1 MGAPPNFSLLATSS
15 PKMKGLKVFLLVLV
29 FGFSAVQA
37 QTLDAKVTVEASEEC
52 KFRRDYIKWF
62 AKDKTAPKT
71 DFAGSKQDKPILF
84 EPVKKSWFA
93 LRDTD
98 STKALATW
106 KFEIPKGNDA
116 FICFAEFHVPR
127 AVATTPDETGCNSAN
142 EDILIVKDETKD
154 LLRCCGT
161 QCHAKTFKIAKD
173 AKDKTYTA
181 TLQIRGKDK
190 YPSRWLDPS
199 GTLEKYKLLYKD
211 VVRLQVS
218 ASAKTKA
225 EEDKK
230 AADDK
235 AAAEAAKKNDDKFDW
250 LPHYLAL
257 FSKDLDLEGLATAN
271 LLTGDNIAACSKPDG
286 KTLVTASEASFAF
299 NDKVSKKCV
308 LIVFKKDT
316 KKKATLTLPKDFGG
330 SAGAGKGINVFVG
343 LSSDGTKM
351 EGESLLSNNLAT
363 ALAAE
368 TKLEWY
374 APIVTIHFDQ
384 GATKYTKV
392 DGAKLE
398 IET

>member
-1 MGAPPNFSLLATSS
+1 
-15 PKMKGLKVFLLVLV
+15 LLVLV

-37 QTLDAKVTVEASEEC
+37 QKLDAKVTVEASEEC
-52 KFRRDYIKWF
+52 KFRRDYTKWF

-106 KFEIPKGNDA
+106 KFEIPKENDA

-127 AVATTPDETGCNSAN
+127 AVATTPDETDCVSAN
-142 EDILIVKDETKD
+142 EDVLLVNDGTKD
-154 LLRCCGT
+154 ILTCCGT

-173 AKDKTYTA
+173 AADKTYTV
-181 TLQIRGKDK
+181 TLKVRGKDK

-235 AAAEAAKKNDDKFDW
+235 AAAEAAKKSDDKFDW
-250 LPHYLAL
+250 IPYYAPMSNPYLE
-257 FSKDLDLEGLATAN
+257 KLAEAN
-271 LLTGDNIAACSKPDG
+271 LLTGDNIEACSKPDG

-299 NDKVSKKCV
+299 DKTKTGKKCV

-330 SAGAGKGINVFVG
+330 AGEAGKGINVFVG

-351 EGESLLSNNLAT
+351 EGESLFKNELTT
-363 ALAAE
+363 ALAKDE
-368 TKLEWY
+368 PVEWY

-384 GATKYTKV
+384 GATAFTKL
-392 DGAKLE
+392 DGAKLD
-398 IET
+398 IEA

>member
-1 MGAPPNFSLLATSS
+1 
-15 PKMKGLKVFLLVLV
+15 MKGLKVFLLVLV

-37 QTLDAKVTVEASEEC
+37 QKLDAKVTVEASEEC
-52 KFRRDYIKWF
+52 KFRRDYTKWF

-106 KFEIPKGNDA
+106 KFEIPKENDA

-127 AVATTPDETGCNSAN
+127 AVATTPDETDCVSAN
-142 EDILIVKDETKD
+142 EDVLLVKDEADKT
-154 LLRCCGT
+154 LLTCCGT
-161 QCHAKTFKIAKD
+161 QCHAKTFKIAKH
-173 AKDKTYTA
+173 ATKDKTFTA
-181 TLQIRGKDK
+181 TLQVRGKDK

-235 AAAEAAKKNDDKFDW
+235 AAAEAAKKSDDKFDW

-257 FSKDLDLEGLATAN
+257 FSKDLDLEGLAKAN
-271 LLTGDNIAACSKPDG
+271 LLTGDDATNVGACSKPDG

-316 KKKATLTLPKDFGG
+316 TKKATLTLPKDFGG
-330 SAGAGKGINVFVG
+330 STDAGKGINVFVG

-351 EGESLLSNNLAT
+351 EGESLFKNELTT
-363 ALAAE
+363 ALAAD
-368 TKLEWY
+368 TPLEWY

-384 GATKYTKV
+384 GATAFTKL
-392 DGAKLE
+392 DGAKLD
-398 IET
+398 IEA

>member
-1 MGAPPNFSLLATSS
+1 
-15 PKMKGLKVFLLVLV
+15 MKGLKVFLLVLV

-37 QTLDAKVTVEASEEC
+37 QKLDAKVTVEASEEC
-52 KFRRDYIKWF
+52 KFRRDYTKWF

-106 KFEIPKGNDA
+106 KFEIPMNNDA

-127 AVATTPDETGCNSAN
+127 ADATTPDETDCVSAN
-142 EDILIVKDETKD
+142 EDVLLVNDGTKD
-154 LLRCCGT
+154 ILTCCGT

-173 AKDKTYTA
+173 AMDKTYTV
-181 TLQIRGKDK
+181 TLKVRGKDK

-230 AADDK
+230 KADDD
-235 AAAEAAKKNDDKFDW
+235 AAAAAAKKSDAPFDW
-250 LPHYLAL
+250 IPYYAPMSKPYLE
-257 FSKDLDLEGLATAN
+257 KLAEAN
-271 LLTGDNIAACSKPDG
+271 ILTGDNIDACPVTGPDG
-286 KTLVTASEASFAF
+286 TSLVKATAAALAF
-299 NDKVSKKCV
+299 DDTKVNKKCV
-308 LIVFKKDT
+308 LIVYKADT
-316 KKKATLTLPKDFGG
+316 TKKATLTLPKDFGG
-330 SAGAGKGINVFVG
+330 AGEAGKGINVFVG

-351 EGESLLSNNLAT
+351 EGESLFSNDLAT

-368 TKLEWY
+368 TTLEWY

-384 GATKYTKV
+384 GATKYDKV
-392 DGAKLE
+392 GGATLD
-398 IET
+398 IEA

>member
-1 MGAPPNFSLLATSS
+1 
-15 PKMKGLKVFLLVLV
+15 MKGLKVFLLVLV

-37 QTLDAKVTVEASEEC
+37 QKLDAKVTVEASEEC
-52 KFRRDYIKWF
+52 KFRRDYTKWF

-106 KFEIPKGNDA
+106 KFEIPKENDA

-127 AVATTPDETGCNSAN
+127 AVATTPDETDCVSAN
-142 EDILIVKDETKD
+142 EDVLLVKDEADKT
-154 LLRCCGT
+154 LLTCCGT
-161 QCHAKTFKIAKD
+161 QCHAKTFKIAKH
-173 AKDKTYTA
+173 ATKDKTFTA
-181 TLQIRGKDK
+181 TLQVRGKDK

-235 AAAEAAKKNDDKFDW
+235 AAAEAAKKSDDKFDW

-271 LLTGDNIAACSKPDG
+271 LLTGDNIKACKTGGDGTSLVKATVAKIAFDDSK
-286 KTLVTASEASFAF
+286 T
-299 NDKVSKKCV
+299 NKKCV
-308 LIVFKKDT
+308 LIVYKADT
-316 KKKATLTLPKDFGG
+316 TKKATLTLPKDFGG
-330 SAGAGKGINVFVG
+330 STDAGKGINVFVG

-351 EGESLLSNNLAT
+351 EGESLFKNELTT
-363 ALAAE
+363 ALAAD
-368 TKLEWY
+368 TPLEWY

-384 GATKYTKV
+384 GATAFTKL
-392 DGAKLE
+392 DGAKLD
-398 IET
+398 IEA